1 MSKQSPTG
9 IREKKKKKKKPKHQA
24 YFKNAFKLKNVIAA
38 ECVFTD
44 YRPSLMTAE
53 SSVSVN
59 NELRIAAQ
67 GTDESTV

>member
-9 IREKKKKKKKPKHQA
+9 IRKKKTKNPKHQA
-24 YFKNAFKLKNVIAA
+24 YSKNAFKLKNVIAA

-44 YRPSLMTAE
+44 YRPSITTAQ

-59 NELRIAAQ
+59 NELPIAAQ